1 MAYRKRRPLGIVP
14 DVQPEGSCFW
24 DGSQMTPF
32 HNKLMGC
39 EPIIPTINIY
49 YEGDTE
55 LGNTLHRLFD
65 NVFD

>member
-1 MAYRKRRPLGIVP
+1 MIERP
-14 DVQPEGSCFW
+14 
-24 DGSQMTPF
+24 QMTPF
-32 HNKLMGC
+32 HNKLMGG